1 MGRKVASVKNAEP
14 ISKIFYM
21 KHLTILYK
29 EKTVPLFQKE
39 FGVTSQLAV
48 PRIEKVTVNIGIGRL
63 KDDKEREE
71 ARRFLELVTGQK
83 PEPRPARIAIAS
95 FKTRK
100 GSLVGLRV
108 TLRGKRMW
116 DFLERFVYVAIPRMR
131 DFRGLPATAV
141 DEHGNLNIGVRE
153 HIIFPEMIGE
163 DIRRV
168 FSLQVIVTTNAH
180 THERADAL
188 FRSLGFPLAK
198 K

>member
-1 MGRKVASVKNAEP
+1 
-14 ISKIFYM
+14 M
-21 KHLTILYK
+21 KHLTQLYK

-39 FGVTSQLAV
+39 FGIKSALAV

-63 KDDKEREE
+63 KDEKEREE

-83 PEPRPARIAIAS
+83 PQPRPARVAIAS

-108 TLRGKRMW
+108 TLRGKLMW
-116 DFLERFVYVAIPRMR
+116 DFLERLVYVAIPRQR
-131 DFRGLPATAV
+131 DFRGLSETV
-141 DEHGNLNIGVRE
+141 IDDHGNLNIGIRE

-168 FSLQVIVTTNAH
+168 FSLQVIVTTSAH
-180 THERADAL
+180 THERAETL
-188 FRSLGFPLAK
+188 FKSLGFPLAK